1 VAANKFFTADTV
13 RGYIATAL
21 MMQGMNPPV
30 AVPLYLPGDGFDAAT
45 NFSAASS
52 CVMGH
57 LRQCLLRK
65 SDPSPPLRD
74 PSYVHLFTGQ
84 GGPNVDNIAN
94 SKAGVLF
101 NASLQTAWA
110 RKGPDNAWAD
120 PLHARVEKEYPG
132 VKHHLH
138 VVFACAFG
146 DGFAAG
152 EGLHVGFFQMR
163 LKLCTMNPELAFMT
177 SSYLMAG
184 LAETASMGDRAS
196 DATKMRFHDLHA
208 ETWAK
213 LGWANFFDDKFVA
226 LSHDEVAHMGL
237 PSSPGDIHIFKLAL
251 IGIMLDNGEVRSL
264 ARTFNCL
271 LCNELNTEK
280 VVFGAVLHPPPPCV
294 RCGAIH
300 PCAQPKQQRFDLAL
314 DHYELINLLKPG
326 GVMEASSPVPLTP
339 IEVAS
344 NATAVKTAQAALK
357 QLGFTPLAS
366 TLAFSSTWLPQKQLQ
381 WFGWGGGIPALCG
394 QPLLTFM
401 FDLLHTVELGW
412 EKFVFAYT
420 LVSVQ
425 RSRGVNSKGSVHEL
439 GSSAQRLL
447 DSLIK
452 KIPAFTDG
460 YREDKSFWASGI
472 SRKAA
477 GFFAAKSYSA
487 IMGPLVSCL
496 TADVIPDT
504 VRRTMLVLTLEHVEL
519 FFCVAR
525 APSQQWGGVAGLS
538 AELQRIAGVI
548 KAGIDAAFHRQ
559 GFKAGGDEDMDVRL
573 LAAPLRARDRCTLHT
588 SLRQPLFYLPADVQ
602 VAHDAPFSP
611 GPLFGVVW
619 ASLGASVTPFPP
631 NNLTPFWFLKSPP
644 AGLGGPSATII
655 TKPFAP
661 STTSPRRRRTKA
673 SARLKR
679 VGAF

>member
-1 VAANKFFTADTV
+1 
-13 RGYIATAL
+13 
-21 MMQGMNPPV
+21 
-30 AVPLYLPGDGFDAAT
+30 
-45 NFSAASS
+45 
-52 CVMGH
+52 
-57 LRQCLLRK
+57 
-65 SDPSPPLRD
+65 
-74 PSYVHLFTGQ
+74 
-84 GGPNVDNIAN
+84 
-94 SKAGVLF
+94 
-101 NASLQTAWA
+101 
-110 RKGPDNAWAD
+110 
-120 PLHARVEKEYPG
+120 
-132 VKHHLH
+132 
-138 VVFACAFG
+138 
-146 DGFAAG
+146 
-152 EGLHVGFFQMR
+152 
-163 LKLCTMNPELAFMT
+163 
-177 SSYLMAG
+177 
-184 LAETASMGDRAS
+184 
-196 DATKMRFHDLHA
+196 
-208 ETWAK
+208 
-213 LGWANFFDDKFVA
+213 
-226 LSHDEVAHMGL
+226 
-237 PSSPGDIHIFKLAL
+237 
-251 IGIMLDNGEVRSL
+251 
-264 ARTFNCL
+264 
-271 LCNELNTEK
+271 
-280 VVFGAVLHPPPPCV
+280 
-294 RCGAIH
+294 
-300 PCAQPKQQRFDLAL
+300 
-314 DHYELINLLKPG
+314 
-326 GVMEASSPVPLTP
+326 MEASSPVPLTP

-344 NATAVKTAQAALK
+344 NAAAVKTAQAALK

-631 NNLTPFWFLKSPP
+631 TNLTPFGFLKSPP